1 MQGLGKGSWR
11 VDERKIRVHPHVVM
25 EKVEI
30 FVWGA
35 MNRKIHT
42 SRLNT
47 TVMLDPEFYGVANDY
62 AIFPAGSGA
71 ATALI
76 SFQKGVTEANGSEVE
91 SIMRILIDKQTH
103 IVGERYRA
111 IKSLIEMLE
120 YMKKGGQ

>member
-1 MQGLGKGSWR
+1 
-11 VDERKIRVHPHVVM
+11 M

-35 MNRKIHT
+35 MNIKIHT

-47 TVMLDPEFYGVANDY
+47 TVMLDPEFYGEANDY

-120 YMKKGGQ
+120 YMKRGGQ